1 MDCSLANLSEKSKAI
16 LTELSSAFTNKTA
29 DPVTTRRI
37 KHAYIHIV
45 DNGVFPKPVL
55 MMRDS
60 SGLSVLDGSHRM
72 AAFYT
77 LQMTPDAA
85 FKKLNK
91 QKASPKQEAWI
102 GTHSASEVPLT

>member
-1 MDCSLANLSEKSKAI
+1 
-16 LTELSSAFTNKTA
+16 
-29 DPVTTRRI
+29 
-37 KHAYIHIV
+37 
-45 DNGVFPKPVL
+45 
-55 MMRDS
+55 MMRVS

-91 QKASPKQEAWI
+91 QKAAVDQEAWI
-102 GTHSASEVPLT
+102 GTHSASEELLT